1 MYHSQRLM
9 VDWLNARNKGL
20 NDEINSLKRQLDTA
34 CAEAHTHANAVL
46 AARTSAVAATNE
58 RSALKRHIW
67 ELQDQCTQL
76 RVEASKPTPCS
87 PPHGISRPRTNS
99 QATVDA
105 ATMTE
110 PPQSDTIV
118 TPPTPPATPQP
129 QPQPIFPRYYTGDTL
144 VYPGVE
150 TATSETATK
159 TAAATKAAAKKVA
172 KAVKRATN
180 AALQPTPLPEQ
191 LLIFSRYYT
200 GDMLVYPGVK
210 TAPATKAMA
219 GKAASAIKKA
229 AASAMARVH
238 LHH

>member
-1 MYHSQRLM
+1 
-9 VDWLNARNKGL
+9 
-20 NDEINSLKRQLDTA
+20 RQ
-34 CAEAHTHANAVL
+34 
-46 AARTSAVAATNE
+46 
-58 RSALKRHIW
+58 IW

-87 PPHGISRPRTNS
+87 RPHSISRPRTNS
-99 QATVDA
+99 QATVDV

-110 PPQSDTIV
+110 PLQSDTIV

-129 QPQPIFPRYYTGDTL
+129 QPQPVFSRHYTGDTL

-150 TATSETATK
+150 TATSE
-159 TAAATKAAAKKVA
+159 AATKAAAATRATAKKVA
-172 KAVKRATN
+172 KAVKRAAK
-180 AALQPTPLPEQ
+180 AALQPTPLPESQPAPQ
-191 LLIFSRYYT
+191 LVFPRYYT
-200 GDMLVYPGVK
+200 GDTLVYPGVE